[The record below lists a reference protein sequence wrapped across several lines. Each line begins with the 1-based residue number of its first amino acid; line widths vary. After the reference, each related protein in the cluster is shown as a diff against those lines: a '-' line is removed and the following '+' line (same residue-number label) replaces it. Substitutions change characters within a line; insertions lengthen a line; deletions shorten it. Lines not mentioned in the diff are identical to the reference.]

1 MKLHELD
8 ALRRKE
14 QVARVFETHLGHRL
28 DFQKLTGGQ
37 AQHMLGR
44 VRSLVSE
51 HRASPSRHFSER
63 NPDYLKLV
71 MLEQALSTHI
81 QEMDGQAMGA
91 VVQDPKAKAVMTKAQ
106 HGQTLTPDE
115 QATMNKIA
123 LAKEEQVTEKY
134 QGFEKTVKAIRK
146 GGSARDPE
154 AVAAAIGRKKYG
166 KERFQK
172 AAAAGRRLGE
182 SLRLTESEIQTAQVV
197 LAAQDMVDRIQGM
210 MEDISEMQ
218 FKDLPALVNSI
229 RNDMGAEQA
238 SQFQSQASA
247 ALTNLLTAVQA
258 GKTEMEAAQGVL
270 TGQAPVVPGQDAG
283 MAAAAPAAPGEEEV
297 DLSLD
302 ANLPGGE
309 EEEEEDEV
317 TVGLGRERR

>member
-37 AQHMLGR
+37 AQHMLKR
-44 VRSLVSE
+44 VRGLVSE
-51 HRASPSRHFSER
+51 HRASPSRHYSER

-71 MLEQALSTHI
+71 MLEQALASHVA
-81 QEMDGQAMGA
+81 EMDNIGA
-91 VVQDPKAKAVMTKAQ
+91 VVQDPKAKAVMDKAQ
-106 HGQTLTPDE
+106 RGQTLTPAE

-123 LAKEEQVTEKY
+123 LAKENTVNEKY
-134 QGFEKTVKAIRK
+134 QGFEKTVKAIKK

-172 AAAAGRRLGE
+172 AAAAGRKLGE

-229 RNDMGAEQA
+229 RNDMGVDQA
-238 SQFQSQASA
+238 TQFQTQASA
-247 ALTNLLTAVQA
+247 ALSNLLTAVQA
-258 GKTEMEAAQGVL
+258 GKTEMEGAQGVL
-270 TGQAPVVPGQDAG
+270 TGQAPVVPGQDATA
-283 MAAAAPAAPGEEEV
+283 MVAAPAGSEAEV

-302 ANLPGGE
+302 ANLPAGGE
-309 EEEEEDEV
+309 EEEEEQV
-317 TVGLGRERR
+317 SVGLGRERR

>member
-8 ALRRKE
+8 TLRPTEKITKTLAGYFDH
-14 QVARVFETHLGHRL
+14 QVDFRRLNESQARR
-28 DFQKLTGGQ
+28 
-37 AQHMLGR
+37 MLGR
-44 VRSLVSE
+44 VRGILRE
-51 HRASPSRHFSER
+51 HKTSVSRHFSER
-63 NPDYLKLV
+63 NPDYLRLI
-71 MLEQALSTHI
+71 MLEQALTSRIT
-81 QEMDGQAMGA
+81 EAPAAAPMA
-91 VVQDPKAKAVMTKAQ
+91 VDVDDPKTQAVMRKAQ
-106 HGQTLTPDE
+106 SGQNLSP
-115 QATMNKIA
+115 
-123 LAKEEQVTEKY
+123 EEQKTVTAIASMKKESRTDEKY

-146 GGSARDPE
+146 GGSARNPE
-154 AVAAAIGRKKYG
+154 AVAAAIGR

-172 AAAAGRRLGE
+172 AAAAGRKLGE

-229 RNDMGAEQA
+229 RNDMGMEQA
-238 SQFQSQASA
+238 TQFQSQASA

-270 TGQAPVVPGQDAG
+270 TGQAPVVPGQADIT
-283 MAAAAPAAPGEEEV
+283 AAAPAPGAAEP

-302 ANLPGGE
+302 ANLPPEGE
-309 EEEEEDEV
+309 EEEEEEV
-317 TVGLGRERR
+317 SVGLGRERR